1 VDLNVL
7 IQHASPMPIAKE
19 FGAHTG
25 PKKRDDPEERIDRAK
40 LGLYI
45 RELRRNKGISQ
56 EKFAGMADVPRPHM
70 GAIEAGRIDIR
81 FSTIRRI
88 ALALEVSLERL
99 MRFAEVH
106 LTEQE
111 PTNEK
116 RENTK

>member
-1 VDLNVL
+1 MDLNVL
-7 IQHASPMPIAKE
+7 IQHADLMPTPTE

-25 PKKRDDPEERIDRAK
+25 PKKRDDPDERIDRAK
-40 LGLYI
+40 LGLHI

-88 ALALEVSLERL
+88 AVALEISLEAL
-99 MRFAEVH
+99 MRLDDVQ
-106 LTEQE
+106 LS
-111 PTNEK
+111 EK
-116 RENTK
+116 LEDVT

>member
-1 VDLNVL
+1 MDLEVFL
-7 IQHASPMPIAKE
+7 EHAEPMPNPTE

-25 PKKRDDPEERIDRAK
+25 PKKRDDPDERNDRAK

-45 RELRRNKGISQ
+45 RELRRIKGISQ

-88 ALALEVSLERL
+88 ALALEVPLEQL
-99 MRFAEVH
+99 MRFTDVKLENVKLEV
-106 LTEQE
+106 TS
-111 PTNEK
+111 
-116 RENTK
+116 